1 MHMHKLWMAVVSL
14 ALFSMGNLSFAAE
27 PAAQPQSKAIASTL
41 AKQQAAKIAVA
52 KPSAAQQALVKS
64 KPAAPK
70 YYYVRA
76 TPLVAVPVAAATVA
90 AAAVVPQTQTATP
103 EVGEVHTGRMV
114 CELGNSVT
122 VTADP
127 QEPARFIVQMKK
139 NTYLMTPV
147 VTTTG
152 AVRLEDAQA
161 GAMWMQLPHKSMLM
175 NSKLGQRMADE
186 CQSEHQ
192 MATAHAMKLN
202 PPPSLLD
209 GPTLAKK

>member
-1 MHMHKLWMAVVSL
+1 MSMHKLWIAIVSL

-27 PAAQPQSKAIASTL
+27 PVAQPQSKTTASTL
-41 AKQQAAKIAVA
+41 AKQQAVKQAAA
-52 KPSAAQQALVKS
+52 KPPA

-76 TPLVAVPVAAATVA
+76 TPLAAVPVAAAAAQVPVQQAQAVA
-90 AAAVVPQTQTATP
+90 P
-103 EVGEVHTGRMV
+103 EAGEVHTGRMV

-122 VTADP
+122 VSPDP
-127 QEPARFIVQMKK
+127 QQPERFIVQMKK

-147 VTTTG
+147 ATTTG

-192 MATAHAMKLN
+192 VATAHAMKLN